1 MSEQP
6 PSFAANEAVST
17 ADENALLRASL
28 ADAQARIRE
37 LEALVETDPLTG
49 LANRRRFESAL
60 ERVVGVA
67 ERHGASSAVLLV
79 ALDGLSAI
87 AERHGRFAAD
97 AALIHV
103 AKLLSGLIR
112 ATDMVARIDED
123 RFALILDHLDHNS
136 AIDTAERI
144 ARCIAADPV
153 DLGPSLLAVRAAVA
167 ATCILPGD
175 AAGQVM
181 LRVGRNLEAAK
192 AEL

>member
-6 PSFAANEAVST
+6 PSFAADQAVS
-17 ADENALLRASL
+17 APEENALLRASL

-49 LANRRRFESAL
+49 LANRRRFDSAL

-67 ERHGASSAVLLV
+67 ERHGAASAVLLV
-79 ALDGLSAI
+79 ALDGLAEI
-87 AERHGRFAAD
+87 EERHGRFAAD
-97 AALIHV
+97 AALLHV

-112 ATDMVARIDED
+112 ATDMVARVDED

-144 ARCIAADPV
+144 ERCIAADPV
-153 DLGPSLLAVRAAVA
+153 DLGPSAVPVRAAVA

-175 AAGQVM
+175 GAEQVM
-181 LRVGRNLEAAK
+181 LRVGRTLEAVR
-192 AEL
+192 AER

>member
-6 PSFAANEAVST
+6 PSFAADQAVST

-49 LANRRRFESAL
+49 LGNRRRFESAL

-67 ERHGASSAVLLV
+67 ERHGAASAVLLV
-79 ALDGLSAI
+79 AVEGLAKI
-87 AERHGRFAAD
+87 EERHGRFAAD
-97 AALIHV
+97 AALRHV
-103 AKLLSGLIR
+103 AGLLSGLIR
-112 ATDMVARIDED
+112 ATDMVARVDED

-144 ARCIAADPV
+144 ERCIAADPV
-153 DLGPSLLAVRAAVA
+153 DLGPSVVAVKAVVA

-175 AAGQVM
+175 AAGEVM
-181 LRVGRNLEAAK
+181 LRLGRNLEAAR
-192 AEL
+192 AQG